1 MGDTKRTEGG
11 AVNRPDI
18 ELILFFAAIVVCSVF
33 AFIKLNLWLLLL

>member
-11 AVNRPDI
+11 AVNRSDI